1 MCSHSPLK
9 FSSFKLNIVTLFTSS
24 CDRIRRGQQSLLGWG
39 IYAWIGPS
47 KHCRYCIN
55 DELIKGFLMFR
66 SHEIDRHQ
74 EKPRCTREQQ
84 DRSIAD
90 AETHESAIDS
100 DAVLLSYPYRTSSST
115 PQDPEDQIQDT
126 NTESFTNYNE
136 IEPRVHISR
145 TLPKDQDDCS
155 NLDPQDISTQS
166 TELKNHLLASP
177 AIRDLNDLDFEDE
190 DMGGF
195 DDDEDLDSYYDSD
208 EEEEEEE
215 DDDEEE
221 GDSGIVISEADVDD
235 HENQAPQVN
244 ILQQVTKDANADFK
258 KNKSNSDKT
267 TTTICGKV
275 LMSFWEEDDIDCVR
289 VDVER
294 VDGCVEVDDFSVG
307 MGVVGSGMD
316 EKKWRMDDRKVLE
329 VQVQA

>member
-1 MCSHSPLK
+1 MTP
-9 FSSFKLNIVTLFTSS
+9 FTSS
-24 CDRIRRGQQSLLGWG
+24 CDRIRRGQQNLLGWG

-90 AETHESAIDS
+90 AETRESAIDS
-100 DAVLLSYPYRTSSST
+100 DAVLLSYPYRTSSSST
-115 PQDPEDQIQDT
+115 PQDLQDQIQ
-126 NTESFTNYNE
+126 NTPIEPFANHNE

-145 TLPKDQDDCS
+145 APPMSQGDCS
-155 NLDPQDISTQS
+155 KSDPPDVSTWS
-166 TELKNHLLASP
+166 AELKNHLLASP
-177 AIRDLNDLDFEDE
+177 AIRDLDDFDFEDE

-208 EEEEEEE
+208 EEEEEGE
-215 DDDEEE
+215 EEE
-221 GDSGIVISEADVDD
+221 GDSGIIIGDADVDD
-235 HENQAPQVN
+235 HENETPQVS
-244 ILQQVTKDANADFK
+244 IFQQVQKDANADFK

-267 TTTICGKV
+267 TTAICGKV
-275 LMSFWEEDDIDCVR
+275 LMSFWEDDVDCVR

-294 VDGCVEVDDFSVG
+294 VDDCVDVDDFSVDTG
-307 MGVVGSGMD
+307 LVGSDID

-329 VQVQA
+329 IQVQA

>member
-1 MCSHSPLK
+1 
-9 FSSFKLNIVTLFTSS
+9 
-24 CDRIRRGQQSLLGWG
+24 
-39 IYAWIGPS
+39 
-47 KHCRYCIN
+47 
-55 DELIKGFLMFR
+55 
-66 SHEIDRHQ
+66 
-74 EKPRCTREQQ
+74 
-84 DRSIAD
+84 
-90 AETHESAIDS
+90 
-100 DAVLLSYPYRTSSST
+100 
-115 PQDPEDQIQDT
+115 
-126 NTESFTNYNE
+126 
-136 IEPRVHISR
+136 
-145 TLPKDQDDCS
+145 
-155 NLDPQDISTQS
+155 LD
-166 TELKNHLLASP
+166 
-177 AIRDLNDLDFEDE
+177 DLDFEDE

-258 KNKSNSDKT
+258 NKSTSDK